1 MIPRRSADQNRQ
13 RPHRCSIPERCRP
26 QIRKY
31 AKHHTPTP
39 TNRAERDKVMLAYQ
53 DAGLQVARHRDKRS
67 AKPSCRM
74 PRRAGTCPQAQRWSA
89 TLSSG
94 KQSNI
99 DPFRLQYILCQKSN
113 WCSWLLPLACHACGC
128 VYPFCCCCICVAF
141 CCCWWICRRCCRAP
155 LDIWGV

>member
-99 DPFRLQYILCQKSN
+99 DPFRLQYILRQIKLRLICGFSAVG
-113 WCSWLLPLACHACGC
+113 PAARGHARHSTIRTASLMH
-128 VYPFCCCCICVAF
+128 VRRARLHQIEWPF
-141 CCCWWICRRCCRAP
+141 
-155 LDIWGV
+155 